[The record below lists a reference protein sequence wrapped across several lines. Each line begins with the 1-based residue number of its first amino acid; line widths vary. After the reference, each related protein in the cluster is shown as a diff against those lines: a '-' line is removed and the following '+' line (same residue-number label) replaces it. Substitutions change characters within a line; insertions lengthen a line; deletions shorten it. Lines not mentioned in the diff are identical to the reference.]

1 MLVSCLGYVALDVAD
16 LDQATTLFA
25 GPGQLQINGRTDDR
39 VFLGSAGDHHWV
51 ELRHRPGQPEG
62 IAKMAFRAD
71 PGVTLDDVEKAL
83 GNAGVATTRSND
95 FRNDYVRD
103 AVRFT
108 DMDGTEVEIFTGMAG
123 IAGGAQPRWA
133 RLERLMHVAVGC
145 ADFDR
150 SLDFYTRV
158 LGFGVSDFIEDTT
171 AFLHAS
177 DGAHHSLVLQ
187 RRPGVRRAVDHICFQ
202 AESFDDVMRARA
214 VVRRAG
220 LEMRDDLIRHQTSG
234 SIGFYF
240 EGLPPGL
247 GIEFC
252 FEHAFVVPG
261 RHTPRTFVRTLQAK
275 DVYEPPVGY

>member
-1 MLVSCLGYVALDVAD
+1 MLVSSLGYVALDVAD
-16 LDQATTLFA
+16 LDQATAMFA

-51 ELRHRPGQPEG
+51 ELRHRPGQPQG
-62 IAKMAFRAD
+62 LAKMAFKAD
-71 PGVTLDDVEKAL
+71 PGTTLDDIEKAL
-83 GNAGVATTRSND
+83 RNAGVATTREGDLRSD
-95 FRNDYVRD
+95 HVRD
-103 AVRFT
+103 AVRFA
-108 DMDGTEVEIFTGMAG
+108 DPDGTEVEIFTGMVSIPGA
-123 IAGGAQPRWA
+123 AQPKWA
-133 RLERLMHVAVGC
+133 RLERLVHVAVGC
-145 ADFDR
+145 ADFDK
-150 SLDFYTRV
+150 SLEFYTSV
-158 LGFGVSDFIEDTT
+158 LGLGVSDFIEDTT
-171 AFLHAS
+171 AFMHAS

-202 AESFDDVMRARA
+202 TETFDDVMRARA

-252 FEHAFVVPG
+252 FEHGHVIPG
-261 RHTPRTFVRTLQAK
+261 QHTPRTFVRTLQAK
-275 DVYEPPVGY
+275 DVYEPPAGF